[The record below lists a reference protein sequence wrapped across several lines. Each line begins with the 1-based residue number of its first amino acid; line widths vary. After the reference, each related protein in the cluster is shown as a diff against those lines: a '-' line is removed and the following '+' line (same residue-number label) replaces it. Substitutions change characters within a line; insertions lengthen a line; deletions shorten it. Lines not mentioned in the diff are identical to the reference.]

1 MKAIVLAGG
10 KGKRLH
16 SQEVDRPKAL
26 REILGKPLIRY
37 VLDNLSFLNPSDIC
51 IVVGF
56 QGEKV
61 RAALGPGYTYVEQ
74 KEQLGTGHA
83 VLTAEEAFK
92 GYDGDVMVFY
102 GDMPLITSD
111 TIRNMIRLHQ
121 QEKAAATLLTAN
133 VFQNPPAYG
142 RIVRDREGQL
152 VDIVELKD
160 CTPQQAAI
168 PELNVGTYVF
178 QSGKLFDALH
188 QVGNQNAQGE
198 YLLTDVPIILLGK
211 GERVV
216 TYTTDRLEEIY
227 GVNTPEELEL
237 CTRLLLERSKKE

>member
-1 MKAIVLAGG
+1 MKALVLAGG

-16 SQEVDRPKAL
+16 SQEVDMPKAL

-37 VLDNLSFLNPSDIC
+37 VLDNLSFLSPSDIC

-61 RAALGPGYTYVEQ
+61 MAALGPEYTYVEQ

-83 VLTAEEAFK
+83 VLTAEEALK

-102 GDMPLITSD
+102 GDMPLISSD

-133 VFQNPPAYG
+133 VFQDPPVYG
-142 RIVRDREGQL
+142 RIIRDREGEL

-168 PELNVGTYVF
+168 PELNVGSYVF

-188 QVGNQNAQGE
+188 EVGNQNAQGE
-198 YLLTDVPIILLGK
+198 YLLTDVPRILLGK

-216 TYTTDRLEEIY
+216 TYTTERLDEIY

-237 CTRLLLERSKKE
+237 CTRLLLERRKGR